1 MVELK
6 CGTKIKWHEPYSL
19 SIKEGIIVNE
29 TDYYDVAESGTGLFY
44 NVREKD
50 IEFVNVDGTWI
61 SCESYENKHR
71 YLKSDENA
79 ASKLRN
85 TFDNNRDMVDSM
97 VYGVCNYLDRIG
109 MRRSGRYPWN
119 CDTADSIKNFIDSN
133 VKTYIENDRK
143 ATYDFIKSS
152 GRNCFEPKKVIF
164 NDPATIVIWNDGTK
178 TIVKRREGEPDDKEK
193 AIMYCIL
200 KKLCGN
206 KATMD
211 RYLKLF
217 LKEEE
222 SNEEKEKAGSSK
234 SDWKKPRARSG
245 CSEGTV

>member
-1 MVELK
+1 MMKLK
-6 CGTKIKWHEPYSL
+6 CGTKIKWYEPYNL

-29 TDYYDVAESGTGLFY
+29 SHIYSGRTPDNKYGIRFDYYDVAESDTGLFY

-50 IEFVNVDGTWI
+50 ITLVFVDGEWV
-61 SCESYENKHR
+61 EYK
-71 YLKSDENA
+71 
-79 ASKLRN
+79 
-85 TFDNNRDMVDSM
+85 
-97 VYGVCNYLDRIG
+97 
-109 MRRSGRYPWN
+109 RSGRYPWN
-119 CDTADSIKNFIDSN
+119 SNDTNTTKD
-133 VKTYIENDRK
+133 YINYIYGDCK
-143 ATYDFIKSS
+143 ATCDFIRNYREMRRKSS
-152 GRNCFEPKKVIF
+152 NKNCFEPKKVIF

-217 LKEEE
+217 LKEE
-222 SNEEKEKAGSSK
+222 
-234 SDWKKPRARSG
+234 
-245 CSEGTV
+245 

>member
-1 MVELK
+1 MIELK
-6 CGTKIKWHEPYSL
+6 CGTKIKWNEPYSL

-29 TDYYDVAESGTGLFY
+29 MHTYSGRTPDNKYGVRIDSYDVVESDTGFLY

-50 IEFVNVDGTWI
+50 ITLVNIDGEWVG
-61 SCESYENKHR
+61 YP
-71 YLKSDENA
+71 KS
-79 ASKLRN
+79 
-85 TFDNNRDMVDSM
+85 
-97 VYGVCNYLDRIG
+97 
-109 MRRSGRYPWN
+109 SGRYPWG
-119 CDTADSIKNFIDSN
+119 DEATDLIKNYTESDI
-133 VKTYIENDRK
+133 K
-143 ATYDFIKSS
+143 ATCDFIRNHREMRRKSS
-152 GRNCFEPKKVIF
+152 NKNCFEPKKVIF
-164 NDPATIVIWNDGTK
+164 NGPATIVMWGDGTK

-222 SNEEKEKAGSSK
+222 SNEEKKEEAGSGK
-234 SDWKKPRARSG
+234 SDWKKPRAGSG
-245 CSEGTV
+245 SSESDL